1 MCSTVLMESINRPES
16 LTRRR
21 RQVMLGGSGSGL
33 GETDFLDR
41 PTQFIVIRIGNFS
54 INTPPQLN
62 LPTTPLQVREDSR
75 DNTFQL
81 EYTDTEDDNV
91 IFHLASLP
99 KLGNATINSTGF
111 LTYTPCPNCIGM
123 DTIEIFVVE
132 QLLGIN
138 NIPLTATGQVHIE
151 IVNRNDVP
159 EIFFY
164 DPTPESANTYD
175 IIANG
180 TVYVYIEANRTEPA
194 VAVRIASFDY
204 DGYHDD
210 LSISVQSGRSGLAD
224 YRIWMDAVNTPE
236 SLPVNWLSGSPIGI
250 YTDYI
255 TFVGANI
262 TYFPFDSSFVGT
274 DRISVLV
281 QDSNRIRSDIV
292 TIEIEVLP
300 SWCLNNG
307 VCGGS
312 EVDPNC
318 INIGARRAGFEGYN
332 CSCPPGFGG
341 PYCEF
346 QLEAPQPPTPRR
358 KWVQTAVASL
368 CHQYSFLT
376 RYL

>member
-1 MCSTVLMESINRPES
+1 MCSTVLMASISRPES

-21 RQVMLGGSGSGL
+21 RQVMIGNSGSGL
-33 GETDFLDR
+33 GDSDFLDR
-41 PTQFIVIRIGNFS
+41 PTQFIVVRIGNFS

-75 DNTFQL
+75 NNTFQL
-81 EYTDTEDDNV
+81 EYTDAEDDNV

-99 KLGNATINSTGF
+99 KLGRATITSAGF

-123 DTIEIFVVE
+123 DTLEIYVVE

-138 NIPLTATGQVHIE
+138 NVPLTATGQLHIE
-151 IVNRNDVP
+151 IANRNDVP

-164 DPTPESANTYD
+164 DPTPEFENTFD
-175 IIANG
+175 IIANS

-194 VAVRIASFDY
+194 IAARITSFDY

-210 LSISVQSGRSGLAD
+210 LSISVQSGQSGSAD
-224 YRIWMDAVNTPE
+224 FKIWMDAVNTPE
-236 SLPVNWLSGSPIGI
+236 SLPVNWLLGSAIGM

-262 TYFPFDSSFVGT
+262 TYFPSDSSFVGT

-281 QDSNRIRSDIV
+281 QDSNRIRSEIV
-292 TIEIEVLP
+292 TVEIEVLP

-312 EVDPNC
+312 ELDPNC
-318 INIGARRAGFEGYN
+318 TDIGARRAGFEGYN
-332 CSCPPGFGG
+332 CSCLPGFGG

-346 QLEAPQPPTPRR
+346 QLEIPEPPAPRR
-358 KWVQTAVASL
+358 KCL
-368 CHQYSFLT
+368 HI
-376 RYL
+376 